1 MADLKFWICF
11 TLLFFTFSRLE
22 ARNLQLHPE
31 RKDVARVLQELLEKS
46 YELKAKMEDEDIAPS
61 YSDSKRISPG
71 GPDPKHH

>member
-1 MADLKFWICF
+1 MASLKFCICF
-11 TLLFFTFSRLE
+11 TLLLFTFSRFE

-31 RKDVARVLQELLEKS
+31 KKDVTRVLQELLEKS
-46 YELKAKMEDEDIAPS
+46 YELKAKMRNEDIAPS